1 MYKNTYSRIS
11 SLQFGTLSPEET
23 RKNSVTEITKY
34 QSFKA
39 DGKPIPQGL
48 FDTKMSPTD
57 KSERCETDLLPMDLT
72 PGYFGRIELNV
83 PIYNHFFIDTI
94 SEILSLICIECG
106 NLLIPPFDS
115 EKNPKSMSIEKII
128 HYSDKLIPSEKDLLS
143 LPKKLRMARL
153 KKIEQ
158 KKDEDKICPI
168 CSCIQPKK
176 YVKNLRTIDS
186 IDAVYKNKDIRSIYP
201 EYVYRLFKKIS
212 SKSCSIL
219 GLDYYNSNPS
229 SLVLHNIPVCPPL
242 CRPFIKQGNGL
253 LSQDHI
259 TLRYEEILKSN
270 MTIKGYL
277 NKGQHKQRERF
288 REYLAHDIAT
298 LFDNDPNGTFPSLPR
313 GASQPHQTFAQR
325 LRGKEPKTGRIRG
338 NLLSRRVEMSGRSV
352 ITPDP
357 MIDLNE
363 IGIPKKIAKTISYPE
378 KVNLSNRSFLEKCI
392 ENGKDVY
399 PGALGLIRN
408 NTNFTI
414 KPKPK
419 TLLEVG
425 DIVLRH
431 LIDGDYVLMN
441 RQPTLHKKS
450 FMGHK
455 VKIMDGYSFKL
466 NVNVTEPYNADF
478 DGDEMN
484 LHCPQTIST
493 LTEVIEL
500 AGLKNQNM
508 SGASNSPAIAFV
520 QDNVLAAYMM
530 TTNQNAFSQREFMNV
545 IARGAPYYYGISS
558 KNSFSG
564 KEILSFFTPNYTD
577 TITKTVN
584 KKDLIKI
591 ISKCY
596 HEFGEHKCFEMTG
609 SMQKLLNEYL
619 IHHTYSIGPKD
630 LQRSKEIHNKVDD
643 AASQMIKNIS
653 KRIEKIHNSQVD
665 CDKDLFEQ
673 FVNEEIAKATS
684 ISENLLYK
692 DEKSRF
698 EPMIKSGSKGKKKN
712 ITQMKGFLGQQ
723 IVNGKRTNTGY
734 TNRTLPHFHKYS
746 EDISTRGFVRSSL
759 SKGLHPFEFF
769 FHAGGGRE
777 GLIEQALQTGQ
788 TGYIQRQM
796 VKTLEDMTIKWSH
809 TVNDAQNNIVQ
820 FSYGDD
826 NATGESIQE
835 INIRN
840 IFCSYD
846 QLDLKYNLL
855 SNASKEHLKI
865 SIEPQIIKQIP
876 QDTKLFEKY
885 FEQFIEMRNELIDD
899 IINTE
904 KECNQSNMFKVY
916 HSINIDEKLQIII
929 NKYKLSKTN
938 KTDLDPTTIL
948 ISYKE
953 LFERCSISQF
963 FECDYLFKFLVYAKA
978 GPKQL
983 ICEHRLTR
991 EAFKEFL
998 LNLEKS
1004 YKFSRI
1010 EPGEPVGIIAAQSI
1024 GEPCTQLTLN
1034 SFHFAGAG
1042 RSQGVPRLK
1051 ELMYLEPS
1059 GRNNSSS
1066 HIYLREPHCF
1076 IEKDAQII
1084 LSEIESITIKDI
1096 LKSYEFFFDSK
1107 NVSNEKVLHYKKL
1120 EIETGVHET
1129 ITSPWILRFELLKTK
1144 TSSLYDTWAILNDQD
1159 YINNPILDIE
1169 NYAIFFRI
1177 DVEDATNANGKN
1189 RIIPLPKKGEIP
1201 MDFQISK
1208 INDIVDIGILP
1219 LQINGIQ
1226 NISNAKVEQFIS
1238 YYRDPIVGS
1247 VIEKKKYFIT
1257 ANGSQLIDLFNN
1269 PAIDTQ
1275 KTVSNNVLDIYETF
1289 GIEAARHILI
1299 EELSAVLKDV
1309 GDLDIR
1315 HISLLVDRMVGTGT
1329 LLSVNMRGMD
1339 GYENGPLTKA
1349 SFERITNEFI
1359 NAGLRGE
1366 VENVNGMASNIITGQ
1381 APPTGTGTVSVSIDE
1396 EMFNQFYIFKNTTKS
1411 KKGKKSTT
1419 KQNYKKKNIVHFS
1432 ID

>member
-143 LPKKLRMARL
+143 LPKKLRIARL

-298 LFDNDPNGTFPSLPR
+298 LFDNDPNGIFPSLPR

-325 LRGKEPKTGRIRG
+325 LRGKEPKNGRIRG

-653 KRIEKIHNSQVD
+653 KRIEKIHNSQVN

-904 KECNQSNMFKVY
+904 KESNQSNMFKVY

>member
-1 MYKNTYSRIS
+1 MYNNTYSRIS
-11 SLQFGTLSPEET
+11 SLQFGTMSPEEI
-23 RKNSVTEITKY
+23 RDSSVTEITKY
-34 QSFKA
+34 QSFKS

-48 FDTKMSPTD
+48 FDAKMSPTD
-57 KSERCETDLLPMDLT
+57 KSERCETDLLPIDLT
-72 PGYFGRIELNV
+72 PGYFGRIELTV
-83 PIYNHFFIDTI
+83 PIFNHGYIDTI
-94 SEILSLICIECG
+94 SEILSLICIDCG
-106 NLLIPPFDS
+106 NILKPPFDS
-115 EKNPKSMSIEKII
+115 EKSHNISTEKLIY
-128 HYSDKLIPSEKDLLS
+128 YSTNLIPSEKDLLS
-143 LPKKLRMARL
+143 LPKKLRLARL
-153 KKIEQ
+153 KKIEWE
-158 KKDEDKICPI
+158 KDEQKICPR
-168 CSCIQPKK
+168 CSCIQPEK
-176 YVKNLRTIDS
+176 YVKNLRSIDS
-186 IDAVYKNKDIRSIYP
+186 IDAVYKQNKETKPIYP

-219 GLDYYNSNPS
+219 GLDYNHSNPS
-229 SLVLHNIPVCPPL
+229 SLIIHNIPVCPPL

-259 TLRYEEILKSN
+259 TLRYEEIMKTNS
-270 MTIKGYL
+270 TIKGYL
-277 NKGQHKQRERF
+277 KRGQQEQRERY

-313 GASQPHQTFAQR
+313 GSSQPHQTFCQR

-378 KVNLSNRSFLEKCI
+378 KVTLLNRPFLEKCI
-392 ENGKDVY
+392 DNGKDVY

-408 NTNFTI
+408 NTNNTI
-414 KPKPK
+414 KPRPK

-431 LIDGDYVLMN
+431 LCDGDYVLMN

-455 VKIMDGYSFKL
+455 VKIMDGYSFRL

-484 LHCPQTIST
+484 LHCPQTTAT

-530 TTNQNAFSQREFMNV
+530 TSNQNAFSQRELMNV
-545 IARGAPYYYGISS
+545 LARGAPYYYGISS
-558 KNSFSG
+558 KNNFSG
-564 KEILSFFTPNYTD
+564 KEVLSFFTPDYTD
-577 TITKTVN
+577 TITKTIN

-596 HEFGEHKCFEMTG
+596 HEFGENKCFEMTG
-609 SMQKLLNEYL
+609 NMQKLLNEYL

-630 LQRSKEIHNKVDD
+630 LQRSKEIHNKVDE
-643 AASQMIKNIS
+643 AASKMIKNIS
-653 KRIEKIHNSQVD
+653 KRIEKIHNSQVE
-665 CDKDLFEQ
+665 CDTDLFEQ

-734 TNRTLPHFHKYS
+734 TNRTLPHFQKYS

-796 VKTLEDMTIKWSH
+796 VKTLEDMTVKWSH
-809 TVNDAQNNIVQ
+809 TVNDAQDNIVQ

-835 INIRN
+835 QDIKN

-865 SIEPQIIKQIP
+865 TIEPQIIKQIP
-876 QDTKLFEKY
+876 QDTKLFEEY
-885 FEQFIEMRNELIDD
+885 FEQFIQMRNELIDD
-899 IINTE
+899 IINSE
-904 KECNQSNMFKVY
+904 NRKNQSDMFKVY
-916 HSINIDEKLQIII
+916 HSINIEEKLQIII
-929 NKYKLSKTN
+929 NKYKLSKTI

-953 LFERCSISQF
+953 LFERCSISKF
-963 FECDYLFKFLVYAKA
+963 YECDYLFKFLVYAKA

-983 ICEHRLTR
+983 ICEYRLTR

-1059 GRNNSSS
+1059 GRNSSSS

-1076 IEKDAQII
+1076 SKKDAHTI

-1096 LKSYEFFFDSK
+1096 LKSYEFFFDS
-1107 NVSNEKVLHYKKL
+1107 NNISEKVSIYKNL
-1120 EIETGVHET
+1120 EITTGVHET
-1129 ITSPWILRFELLKTK
+1129 ITSPWILRFELFKTK
-1144 TSSLYDTWAILNDQD
+1144 TSLLYDTWTTLNNED

-1169 NYAIFFRI
+1169 NNAIFFRI
-1177 DVEDATNANGKN
+1177 DIEDVTRANGST
-1189 RIIPLPKKGEIP
+1189 RIIPLPKTGEIP

-1208 INDIVDIGILP
+1208 INELVELGILP
-1219 LQINGIQ
+1219 LQINGIK
-1226 NISNAKVEQFIS
+1226 NISNARVEEYIS

-1247 VIEKKKYFIT
+1247 VHEKKKYCIK
-1257 ANGSQLIDLFNN
+1257 AGGSQLQDIFNN
-1269 PAIDTQ
+1269 PAIDTEH
-1275 KTVSNNVLDIYETF
+1275 TLSNNVLDMYEMF
-1289 GIEAARHILI
+1289 GIEAARQVLI
-1299 EELSAVLKDV
+1299 EELSIVLKDV

-1315 HISLLVDRMVGTGT
+1315 HISLLVDRMVGKGT

-1349 SFERITNEFI
+1349 SFERITNEFL

-1366 VENVNGMASNIITGQ
+1366 IENVNGMASNIITGQ
-1381 APPTGTGTVSVSIDE
+1381 APPTGTGTVQVSIDE
-1396 EMFNQFYIFKNTTKS
+1396 EIFNNSYTVKPTRIKS
-1411 KKGKKSTT
+1411 KKGEKS
-1419 KQNYKKKNIVHFS
+1419 KIKPQKKKNVVNFT

>member
-11 SLQFGTLSPEET
+11 SLQFGTLSPEEI
-23 RKNSVTEITKY
+23 RDNSVTEITKY

-39 DGKPIPQGL
+39 DGQPIPQGL
-48 FDTKMSPTD
+48 FDPKMSPTD
-57 KSERCETDLLPMDLT
+57 KSERCETDLLPIDLT
-72 PGYFGRIELNV
+72 PGYFGRIELNI
-83 PIYNHFFIDTI
+83 PIYNHFYIDTI
-94 SEILSLICIECG
+94 SQILSLTCIECG
-106 NLLIPPFDS
+106 NILIPPFES
-115 EKNPKSMSIEKII
+115 EKNPKSMTIEKII
-128 HYSDKLIPSEKDLLS
+128 DYSDQLIPSEKDLLS
-143 LPKKLRMARL
+143 LPKKLRLARL
-153 KKIEQ
+153 KKIEPN
-158 KKDEDKICPI
+158 KDEEKRCPI
-168 CSCIQPKK
+168 CSCIQPQK

-186 IDAVYKNKDIRSIYP
+186 IDAVYKNKDIRAIYP

-219 GLDYYNSNPS
+219 GFDYYNSNPS
-229 SLVLHNIPVCPPL
+229 SLVLYNIPVCPPL

-259 TLRYEEILKSN
+259 TLRYEEIMKSN

-325 LRGKEPKTGRIRG
+325 LKGKEPKTGRIRG

-392 ENGKDVY
+392 DNGKDVY

-408 NTNFTI
+408 NTDFTI
-414 KPKPK
+414 KPRPK

-431 LIDGDYVLMN
+431 LCDGDYVLMN

-530 TTNQNAFSQREFMNV
+530 TSNQNAFSQRELMNV
-545 IARGAPYYYGISS
+545 LARGAPYYYGISS

-564 KEILSFFTPNYTD
+564 REILSFFTPDYTD
-577 TITKTVN
+577 TITKTIN

-591 ISKCY
+591 ISRCY
-596 HEFGEHKCFEMTG
+596 HEFGEHNCFKMTG
-609 SMQKLLNEYL
+609 NMQKLLNEYL

-630 LQRSKEIHNKVDD
+630 LQRSKEVHNKVDD

-653 KRIEKIHNSQVD
+653 KRIEKIHNSQVE

-734 TNRTLPHFHKYS
+734 TNRTLPHFQKYS

-820 FSYGDD
+820 FCYGDD

-865 SIEPQIIKQIP
+865 TIEPQIIKQIP
-876 QDTKLFEKY
+876 QDTKLFEEY
-885 FEQFIEMRNELIDD
+885 FQQFIQMRNQLIDN

-904 KECNQSNMFKVY
+904 NTENQSDMFKLY

-938 KTDLDPTTIL
+938 KTNLDPTTIL

-983 ICEHRLTR
+983 ICEHRLTI

-1004 YKFSRI
+1004 YKLSRI

-1059 GRNNSSS
+1059 GRNSSS
-1066 HIYLREPHCF
+1066 CFIYLREPHCF
-1076 IEKDAQII
+1076 VEKDAHII

-1107 NVSNEKVLHYKKL
+1107 NVSEKVLVYKKL
-1120 EIETGVHET
+1120 EIDTGVHET
-1129 ITSPWILRFELLKTK
+1129 ITSPWILRFELFKTK
-1144 TSSLYDTWAILNDQD
+1144 TSLLYDTWTTLNDQD

-1169 NYAIFFRI
+1169 NNAIFFRI
-1177 DVEDATNANGKN
+1177 DVEEVTRANGNN

-1208 INDIVDIGILP
+1208 INELVDIGILP

-1226 NISNAKVEQFIS
+1226 NISNAKVEKYTS

-1247 VIEKKKYFIT
+1247 VIQKKKYFIK

-1315 HISLLVDRMVGTGT
+1315 HISLLVDRMVGTGK
-1329 LLSVNMRGMD
+1329 LLSVDMRGMD

-1349 SFERITNEFI
+1349 SFERITNEFL

-1396 EMFNQFYIFKNTTKS
+1396 EMFNKFYIFKNLTKS
-1411 KKGKKSTT
+1411 KKGKKSNT
-1419 KQNYKKKNIVHFS
+1419 KQNYKKKNIVNFS